1 MSDERVWLRH
11 KETGHLWECPVGAV
25 DAWTAPELGWEVTDE
40 RPTEHNPVV
49 AELLAWQAQRQ
60 AAQQPTK
67 ASAKSGPKNE
77 E

>member
-11 KETGHLWECPVGAV
+11 KETGGYFNCPAGVV
-25 DAWTAPELGWEVTDE
+25 DEWKALGFEPSEPPE
-40 RPTEHNPVV
+40 EHNPVIAGRLAWL
-49 AELLAWQAQRQ
+49 AELEAAKQA
-60 AAQQPTK
+60 TK